1 MNSPKVQSKE
11 TGQLARGYAICL
23 AATFIWSWSSIFIR
37 YLYLEFNLPPLV
49 LTLWR
54 DLLAFLVLGS
64 ILLIFAK
71 QNLVMKKKDWLFILG
86 YGIFLGIFNSIFS
99 VSVSLNGAAVA
110 TVLAYSSGAFT
121 AVLGRHLFKER
132 LDIFKITAVVLS
144 LVGCVLVAGAY
155 NITNWQLNPLGVT
168 TGLLTGLG
176 FAVFSLLGRAASY
189 RSINPWA
196 TVLYT
201 FGLATVVL
209 LLLNLFPV
217 SFTEG
222 LGSRQIFILGSSW
235 VGWLLLLGL
244 AIGPT
249 VGGFGLYTVSLG
261 YLPASVANII
271 NTLEPAFTVLWAY
284 LFLSERFSPLQL
296 SGSGLILL
304 GVIALRLGREQIE
317 VAVAA

>member
-1 MNSPKVQSKE
+1 MDSTLAKSKE
-11 TGQLARGYAICL
+11 TSQLARGYAICL

-37 YLYLEFNLPPLV
+37 YLYLEFEMPPLV

-54 DLLAFLVLGS
+54 DLLAFMVLGS

-71 QNLVMKKKDWLFILG
+71 KNLILKKRNWLYILG
-86 YGIFLGIFNSIFS
+86 YGIFLGVFNSIFS

-121 AVLGRHLFKER
+121 AVLARYFFKER
-132 LDIFKITAVVLS
+132 LDYFKIAAVVLS
-144 LVGCVLVAGAY
+144 LAGCVLVAGAY
-155 NITNWQLNPLGVT
+155 NISNWRLNPLGVT

-176 FAVFSLLGRAASY
+176 FAVYSLLGRAASH
-189 RSINPWA
+189 RGINPWA
-196 TVLYT
+196 TVLFT

-209 LLLNLFPV
+209 LLLNLFPT
-217 SFTEG
+217 FLTEG
-222 LGSRQIFILGSSW
+222 LGSRNIFALGSSW

-244 AIGPT
+244 AVGPT

-271 NTLEPAFTVLWAY
+271 NTLEPAFTVMWAY

-296 SGSGLILL
+296 SGSVLILL
-304 GVIALRLGREQIE
+304 GVVALRLGREQIE
-317 VAVAA
+317 IAAPA